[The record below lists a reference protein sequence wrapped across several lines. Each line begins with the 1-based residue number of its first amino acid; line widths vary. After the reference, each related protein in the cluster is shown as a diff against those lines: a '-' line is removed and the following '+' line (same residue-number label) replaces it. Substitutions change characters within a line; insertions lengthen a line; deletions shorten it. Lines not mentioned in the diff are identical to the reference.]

1 MVARILIVSIVLFSA
16 LFGWGQSLRFEIN
29 STKISVGERVEL
41 KVISDING
49 SIDIKTPKTFH
60 YGTAEQSSMQQQLD
74 HSGRLTVQMSYIR
87 DGYFDA
93 PGNFVLGPVTLK
105 SGKKSVTSN
114 TINVVVTK
122 NPTNNPSRGSS
133 SYSERELKKPAFGVV
148 EPNKSKIYE
157 GESVVLQAKVLA
169 RLFPDNINRYK
180 AYAIDGSVSNYEL
193 GNPEQINSSKEQIA
207 GFEWNTFTFDRKVL
221 FFDKKGTY
229 KIKPFDINLEID
241 FGYLGVR
248 SNSPSIEVIP
258 LPANKPKDFIGIVG
272 DIQLAFNVQSKP
284 IKKGDILTFK
294 IELKG
299 KGNIQNALVPSV
311 NVPKGWQEYAAPK
324 PTSRYTFTEFGAEG
338 SLVYEYAYKCVEEKP
353 SNWDAITLSYFDPS
367 IGKYKTLQ
375 TDPIVFNEAGVS
387 MAKNQESKGDPK
399 EMSKTSLIQNASNE
413 TETDSPF
420 KSPIL
425 WLTLASIVAF
435 AFLIGAIGR
444 PKFRKKKFSSL
455 DYNKPFIAPWYLVES
470 DIEKALKS
478 FALGDKSDAVQY
490 LENAVSK
497 SISIKLEIDYREVST
512 ASMVQS
518 YIDKSTNL
526 ELNQKINDFFYQAQL
541 YRYGYGI
548 SEDDWQNIQ
557 ALSIEVMSLLKK

>member
-16 LFGWGQSLRFEIN
+16 LNGWGQSLRFEIN

-122 NPTNNPSRGSS
+122 NPTISNSRGSS
-133 SYSERELKKPAFGVV
+133 SFNERELRKPAFGVV

-157 GESVVLQAKVLA
+157 GESVVLQAKVFSKM
-169 RLFPDNINRYK
+169 FPDNMNRYR
-180 AYAIDGSVSNYEL
+180 AYAIDGSVSNYEI
-193 GNPEQINSSKEQIA
+193 GNPEQIKSSKEQIA

-248 SNSPSIEVIP
+248 SNTPSIEVIP

-294 IELKG
+294 IELNG

-311 NVPKGWQEYAAPK
+311 NFPKGWLEYAAPK
-324 PTSRYTFTEFGAEG
+324 PTSRYTFTEDGAEG
-338 SLVYEYAYKCVEEKP
+338 SLVYEYAYQCLEDKP

-367 IGKYKTLQ
+367 IGKYKTLK
-375 TDPIVFNEAGVS
+375 TDPIVFDEAGVS
-387 MAKNQESKGDPK
+387 MFNNQKSKDEAK
-399 EMSKTSLIQNASNE
+399 EMPKTALIQNASSE
-413 TETDSPF
+413 TENESPF

-435 AFLIGAIGR
+435 AFLIGVIGR

-455 DYNKPFIAPWYLVES
+455 EYNKPYIALWSLVET
-470 DIEKALKS
+470 DIEKAFKS
-478 FALGDKSDAVQY
+478 YELGDKSDAIQN

-497 SISIKLEIDYREVST
+497 SISIKIELDYREVST
-512 ASMVQS
+512 AFMVQS
-518 YIDKSTNL
+518 FLEKSFNQ
-526 ELNQKINDFFYQAQL
+526 ELNQKINEFFYQSQL
-541 YRYGYGI
+541 YRYGYRV
-548 SEDDWQNIQ
+548 SEEDWKNIHT
-557 ALSIEVMSLLKK
+557 LSMEVIALLKK

>member
-16 LFGWGQSLRFEIN
+16 LNGWGQSLRFEIN

-49 SIDIKTPKTFH
+49 SIDIKTPKTFR

-122 NPTNNPSRGSS
+122 NPTISNSRGSS
-133 SYSERELKKPAFGVV
+133 SFNERELRKPAFGVV

-157 GESVVLQAKVLA
+157 GESVVLQAKVFSKM
-169 RLFPDNINRYK
+169 FPDNMNRYR
-180 AYAIDGSVSNYEL
+180 AYAIDGSVSNYEI
-193 GNPEQINSSKEQIA
+193 GNPEQIKSSKEQIA

-248 SNSPSIEVIP
+248 SNTPLIEVIP

-294 IELKG
+294 IELNG

-311 NVPKGWQEYAAPK
+311 NFPKGWLEYAAPK
-324 PTSRYTFTEFGAEG
+324 PTSRYTFTEDGAEG
-338 SLVYEYAYKCVEEKP
+338 SLVYEYAYQCLEDKP

-367 IGKYKTLQ
+367 IGKYKTLK
-375 TDPIVFNEAGVS
+375 TDPIVFDEAGVS
-387 MAKNQESKGDPK
+387 MLNKQQSKDEAK
-399 EMSKTSLIQNASNE
+399 EMHKTALIQNASSE
-413 TETDSPF
+413 TENESPF

-435 AFLIGAIGR
+435 AFLIGVIGR

-455 DYNKPFIAPWYLVES
+455 EYNKPYIALWSLVET
-470 DIEKALKS
+470 DIEKAFKS
-478 FALGDKSDAVQY
+478 YELGDKSDAIQN

-497 SISIKLEIDYREVST
+497 SISIKIELDYREVST
-512 ASMVQS
+512 AFMVQS
-518 YIDKSTNL
+518 FLEKSFNQ
-526 ELNQKINDFFYQAQL
+526 ELNQKINEFFYQSQL

-548 SEDDWQNIQ
+548 SEEDWKNIHT
-557 ALSIEVMSLLKK
+557 LSMEVIALLKK

>member
-16 LFGWGQSLRFEIN
+16 LNGWGQSLRFEIN

-49 SIDIKTPKTFH
+49 SIDIKTPKTFR

-122 NPTNNPSRGSS
+122 NPTISNSRGSS
-133 SYSERELKKPAFGVV
+133 SFNERELRKPAFGVV

-157 GESVVLQAKVLA
+157 GESVVLQAKVFSKM
-169 RLFPDNINRYK
+169 FPDNMNRYR
-180 AYAIDGSVSNYEL
+180 AYAIDGSVSNYEI
-193 GNPEQINSSKEQIA
+193 GNPEQIKSSKEQIA

-248 SNSPSIEVIP
+248 SNTPSIEVIP

-294 IELKG
+294 IELNG

-311 NVPKGWQEYAAPK
+311 NFPKGWLEYAAPK
-324 PTSRYTFTEFGAEG
+324 PTSRYTFTEDGAEG
-338 SLVYEYAYKCVEEKP
+338 SLVYEYAYQCLEDKP

-367 IGKYKTLQ
+367 IGKYKTLK
-375 TDPIVFNEAGVS
+375 TDPIVFDEAGVS
-387 MAKNQESKGDPK
+387 MFNNQESKDEAK
-399 EMSKTSLIQNASNE
+399 EMPKTALIQNASSE
-413 TETDSPF
+413 TENESPF

-435 AFLIGAIGR
+435 AFLIGVIGR

-455 DYNKPFIAPWYLVES
+455 EYNKPYIALWSLVET
-470 DIEKALKS
+470 DIEKAFKS
-478 FALGDKSDAVQY
+478 YELGDKSDAIQN

-497 SISIKLEIDYREVST
+497 SISIKIELDYREVST
-512 ASMVQS
+512 AFMV
-518 YIDKSTNL
+518 KSFLEKSFNQ
-526 ELNQKINDFFYQAQL
+526 ELNQKINEFFYQSQL
-541 YRYGYGI
+541 YRYGYGV
-548 SEDDWQNIQ
+548 SEEEWKNIHT
-557 ALSIEVMSLLKK
+557 LSMEVIALLKK